1 MPVPDSL
8 TQHVRQQDVD
18 EFVIAVQFIG
28 DTPFFALADGSVLY
42 NKTRH
47 QLHEGCILVAS
58 SNNKTLYTGGDD
70 GKIVATTPDGTH
82 TTIVNEKSCWID
94 ALTCTN
100 DSLAWS
106 FAKTIRARNS
116 KGEIRTLETESS
128 CQGLSFR
135 PKGYML
141 AIAQNGGAKLW
152 MPNTSALPDTL
163 EWKGSHIDVTWSPDS
178 RFVVTSMQE
187 NQLHGWKLPEK
198 AHMRMSGYPA
208 KPRSFS
214 WSMDGNW
221 LATSGAEAAI
231 IWPFASKEGPTGK
244 APRECGVRP
253 KRVTKVSFHPKSLVL
268 ALGYEDGFIML
279 VRLTDASELV
289 VRATMDGAT
298 VTALSWRSDGQQLA
312 FGTKDGVTGILT
324 LPV

>member
-1 MPVPDSL
+1 MTNSL
-8 TQHVRQQDVD
+8 TDHVQTIQTDA
-18 EFVIAVQFIG
+18 FVIAAAFI
-28 DTPFFALADGSVLY
+28 DNIPVFALADGSIFI
-42 NKTRH
+42 NTIKH
-47 QLHEGCILVAS
+47 QIHQDGLLVAC
-58 SNNKTLYTGGDD
+58 SNGKTLYTGGDD
-70 GKIVATTPDGTH
+70 GKVFAFKLDGATTL
-82 TTIVNEKSCWID
+82 IALEKNRWID
-94 ALTCTN
+94 AITCN
-100 DSLAWS
+100 EDGAVAWA
-106 FAKTIRARNS
+106 FAKTVKARDA
-116 KGEIRTLETESS
+116 KGVIKELAVESS

-152 MPNTSALPDTL
+152 MPNTSATPETL
-163 EWKGSHIDVTWSPDS
+163 EWKGSHIDITWSKDS

-187 NQLHGWKLPEK
+187 NQLHGWRLPEK

-253 KRVTKVSFHPKSLVL
+253 KRVTRVAFHPTSLVL
-268 ALGYEDGFIML
+268 AVGYEDGFIML
-279 VRLTDASELV
+279 IRLTDASELV
-289 VRATMDGAT
+289 VRAEILGKP
-298 VTALSWRSDGQQLA
+298 VTALCWNLDGQMLA
-312 FGTKDGVTGILT
+312 FGTEDGVTGVLE
-324 LPV
+324 LPT

>member
-1 MPVPDSL
+1 MSNSL
-8 TQHVRQQDVD
+8 TQHVQTKDTND
-18 EFVIAVQFIG
+18 FIIAVEFIG
-28 DTPFFALADGSVLY
+28 DTPFFALADGSVLI
-42 NKTRH
+42 NNTKH
-47 QLHEGCILVAS
+47 QLHNGGILVAT
-58 SNNKTLYTGGDD
+58 SNGKTLYTGGDD
-70 GKIVATTPDGTH
+70 GKIIATAIDGSY
-82 TTIVNEKSCWID
+82 TTIAHEKNRWID
-94 ALTCTN
+94 AITCTK
-100 DSLAWS
+100 DTLAWS
-106 FAKTIRARNS
+106 FAKTIRTLDN
-116 KGEIRTLETESS
+116 KGEIKTLDVESS
-128 CQGLSFR
+128 CQGLCFR
-135 PKGYML
+135 PKGYMV

-152 MPNTSALPDTL
+152 MPNTTAAPDTL
-163 EWKGSHIDVTWSPDS
+163 EWKGSHIDITWSPDS

-187 NQLHGWKLPEK
+187 NQLHGWRLPEK

-253 KRVTKVSFHPKSLVL
+253 KRVTKVSFHPKALVL

-279 VRLTDASELV
+279 IRLTDASELV
-289 VRATMDGAT
+289 VRTTTNGKP

-312 FGTKDGVTGILT
+312 FGTEDGVAGVLS
-324 LPV
+324 LPL

>member
-1 MPVPDSL
+1 MSNSL
-8 TQHVRQQDVD
+8 TQHVQTTDTN
-18 EFVIAVQFIG
+18 EFIIAVEFLG
-28 DTPFFALADGSVLY
+28 DTPFFALADGSVFY
-42 NKTRH
+42 NNIKQ
-47 QLHEGCILVAS
+47 QLHDGGILVAA
-58 SNNKTLYTGGDD
+58 SNGKTLYTGGDD
-70 GKIVATTPDGTH
+70 GKIIATSTDGSYI
-82 TTIVNEKSCWID
+82 TIAHEKNRWID

-106 FAKTIRARNS
+106 FAKTIRARDS
-116 KGEIRTLETESS
+116 KGEIKTLEVQSS
-128 CQGLSFR
+128 CQGLRFR

-152 MPNTSALPDTL
+152 MPNTTTTPDTL
-163 EWKGSHIDVTWSPDS
+163 EWKGSHIDITWSPDS

-187 NQLHGWKLPEK
+187 NQLHGWRLPEK

-268 ALGYEDGFIML
+268 AIGYEDGFIML

-289 VRATMDGAT
+289 VRAEIKGKP
-298 VTALSWRSDGQQLA
+298 VTALNWHSDGQQLA
-312 FGTKDGVTGILT
+312 FGTEDGVAGVLT